1 MRTIGFVFGNS
12 AALKIVLS
20 ERYILN
26 GGKLC
31 ENDAREKNIMTEIQ
45 TRPRVKNIIVFM
57 NQSLSYQLIF
67 YHYFLIKEMAQSF
80 SSY

>member
-1 MRTIGFVFGNS
+1 
-12 AALKIVLS
+12 
-20 ERYILN
+20 
-26 GGKLC
+26 
-31 ENDAREKNIMTEIQ
+31 MTEIQ